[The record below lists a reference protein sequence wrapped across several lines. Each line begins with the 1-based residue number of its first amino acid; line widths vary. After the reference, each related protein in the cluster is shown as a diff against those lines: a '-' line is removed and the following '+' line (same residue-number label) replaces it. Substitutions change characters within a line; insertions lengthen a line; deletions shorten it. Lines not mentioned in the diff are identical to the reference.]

1 MQCSTCSTMTGYPP
15 PNCDSTSEPRP
26 PYNATNFT
34 SASGRVYDTLVSYAL
49 NSPNYPLP
57 AGSNMDQIKRN
68 TQNTSF
74 FAGFNQQLQS
84 VRSANG
90 TSGTFPYPQFKSES
104 ERLMYRQGL
113 LATAA
118 RNQMSGQNP
127 SAPAGVPCSTMYG
140 IIYS

>member
-1 MQCSTCSTMTGYPP
+1 MQNPGYSVPP
-15 PNCDSTSEPRP
+15 CNNTIEPRP

-34 SASGRVYDTLVSYAL
+34 SESSTVHDTLVFYAN

-57 AGSNMDQIKRN
+57 TGSNSDQIKRN

-84 VRSANG
+84 VKIANG
-90 TSGTFPYPQFKSES
+90 TAGTIPYPQFKSES

-113 LATAA
+113 IATAA
-118 RNQMSGQNP
+118 RNQMTGQNP
-127 SAPAGVPCSTMYG
+127 SSPAGVPCDTMYG
-140 IIYS
+140 IIYSE

>member
-1 MQCSTCSTMTGYPP
+1 MENPGYSTPP
-15 PNCDSTSEPRP
+15 CNNTIEPRP

-34 SASGRVYDTLVSYAL
+34 SESPEIYNTLLSYAY

-57 AGSNMDQIKRN
+57 ASSNADQIKRN
-68 TQNTSF
+68 TQNVSV
-74 FAGFNQQLQS
+74 FAGFNQQVQNIKT
-84 VRSANG
+84 ANG
-90 TSGTFPYPQFKSES
+90 TSGTIPYPRFKSES

-118 RNQMSGQNP
+118 RNQMTGQNP
-127 SAPAGVPCSTMYG
+127 SPPAGVPCSTIYG

>member
-1 MQCSTCSTMTGYPP
+1 MQNSGYSVPP
-15 PNCDSTSEPRP
+15 CNNTIEPNP

-34 SASGRVYDTLVSYAL
+34 SESPTVYATLVSYAH

-57 AGSNMDQIKRN
+57 TGSNADQIKRN
-68 TQNTSF
+68 TQNTTF
-74 FAGFNQQLQS
+74 FAGFNRQLQS
-84 VRSANG
+84 VKTANG
-90 TSGTFPYPQFKSES
+90 TSGTLSYPQFKSES

-118 RNQMSGQNP
+118 RNKMTGQNP
-127 SAPAGVPCSTMYG
+127 SLPTGVPCSTIYG

>member
-1 MQCSTCSTMTGYPP
+1 MQNTGYPVP
-15 PNCDSTSEPRP
+15 PCNNTIEPLP

-34 SASGRVYDTLVSYAL
+34 SESPVVYNTLLSYAH

-57 AGSNMDQIKRN
+57 AGSNVDQIKRN
-68 TQNTSF
+68 TQNIGV
-74 FAGFNQQLQS
+74 FAGFNQQVQA
-84 VRSANG
+84 VKTANG
-90 TSGTFPYPQFKSES
+90 TSGTQPYPQFKSES

-118 RNQMSGQNP
+118 RNQMTGDNP
-127 SAPAGVPCSTMYG
+127 SLPAGVPLSTIYS